1 MKRKIRS
8 YEDLEREEQ
17 LLEELLR
24 TQKQLIQLDIQV
36 LRNQLK
42 PATMALKF
50 FNKITTVDKNNL
62 LLNEGANKIID
73 LVLNKFILA
82 RSGWITKFLVPIF
95 LKNYSSHIIGDNK
108 ANIVEKVFS
117 LFSRKNARLSDG
129 QGKAST
135 ASNVHLRGSEN

>member
-42 PATMALKF
+42 PASVALQF
-50 FNKITTVDKNNL
+50 FNKITTVDKSNL
-62 LLNEGANKIID
+62 LLNEGANKVID

-82 RSGWITKFLVPIF
+82 RSGWITKFIVPIF
-95 LKNYSSHIIGDNK
+95 MKNYSSHLIADNK
-108 ANIVEKVFS
+108 ANIVEKLFS
-117 LFSRKNARLSDG
+117 LFGRKNGRTTTNSPKVPG
-129 QGKAST
+129 
-135 ASNVHLRGSEN
+135 HEN